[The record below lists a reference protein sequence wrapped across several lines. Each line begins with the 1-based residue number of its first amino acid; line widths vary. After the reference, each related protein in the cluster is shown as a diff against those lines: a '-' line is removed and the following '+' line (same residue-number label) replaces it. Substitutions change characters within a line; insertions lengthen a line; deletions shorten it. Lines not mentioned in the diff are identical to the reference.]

1 MGNIFRILKTQNIHE
16 VVDILKY
23 ISTSKECYKEL
34 GEPLLV
40 DFGQSWIFDYQDY
53 ELRGFICHDSV
64 KILYAY
70 TLPKFRGKGVFSRL
84 YEELPYQSWETTAS
98 NMSYP
103 IFLKKG
109 FKVVKNY
116 VNCHKLKLEL

>member
-1 MGNIFRILKTQNIHE
+1 MGNIFRVLETQNIHE
-16 VVDILKY
+16 VVDIVKY
-23 ISTSKECYKEL
+23 ISTSKEYYLEMN
-34 GEPLLV
+34 EPLLV
-40 DFGQSWIFDYQDY
+40 DFGQTWLFDYQDS
-53 ELRGFICHDSV
+53 ELRGFMCYNST

-70 TLPKFRGKGVFSRL
+70 TLPKFRGKGVFNNL
-84 YEELPYQSWETTAS
+84 YDRIPKKEWITVAS

-116 VNCHKLKLEL
+116 VNCHKLKLEI

>member
-1 MGNIFRILKTQNIHE
+1 KSHLFVCDELRYLTPNRE
-16 VVDILKY
+16 VIR
-23 ISTSKECYKEL
+23 EM
-34 GEPLLV
+34 GEPIIIEK
-40 DFGQSWIFDYQDY
+40 GQQWILCYY
-53 ELRGFICHDSV
+53 ENLIVGFICFKND

-70 TLPKFRGKGVFSRL
+70 TSKIFRGKGVFNLL
-84 YEELPYQSWETTAS
+84 YSELPNRKWTTIAS

-116 VNCHKLKLEL
+116 KNCHKLILK

>member
-1 MGNIFRILKTQNIHE
+1 MGYIFRILKTQDIHE
-16 VVDILKY
+16 VVDIVKY
-23 ISTSKECYKEL
+23 ISTSKEYHKEM

-40 DFGQSWIFDYQDY
+40 DDSQTWYFDYQGE
-53 ELRGFICHDSV
+53 ELRGFICHNKSR
-64 KILYAY
+64 ILYAY
-70 TLPKFRGKGVFSRL
+70 TLPKFRGKGVFNRL
-84 YEELPYQSWETTAS
+84 YNELPHQQWQTIAS

-116 VNCHKLKLEL
+116 VNCHRLIKTV

>member
-1 MGNIFRILKTQNIHE
+1 RLLKTQDIHD
-16 VVDILKY
+16 VVDIVKY
-23 ISTSKECYKEL
+23 ISTSKEYHKEM

-40 DFGQSWIFDYQDY
+40 DFGQHWYFDYQND
-53 ELRGFICHDSV
+53 ELRGFMCHNNK

-70 TLPKFRGKGVFSRL
+70 TLPQFRGKGVFSNL
-84 YEELPYQSWETTAS
+84 YKELPIQKWETIAS

-116 VNCHKLKLEL
+116 VNCHKLILEI